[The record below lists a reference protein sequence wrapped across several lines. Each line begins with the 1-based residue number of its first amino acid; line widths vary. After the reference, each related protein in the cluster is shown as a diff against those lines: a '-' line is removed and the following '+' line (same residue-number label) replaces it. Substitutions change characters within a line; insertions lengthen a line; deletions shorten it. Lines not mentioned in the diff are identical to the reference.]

1 MAWLFKLS
9 GLIIRFLSS
18 AGFGFYN
25 SYKLKMREKKLRGII
40 CSMTELRERVRTG
53 AGEIGEIIEK
63 SFGKT
68 APLFGDGARLD
79 CEWLTK
85 GDAEVL
91 KKFFTDIGM
100 SDAEA
105 ECERTELY
113 ITLMQKQCNDA
124 EKKCGELC
132 RLYGTLGVLGGLF
145 ICVFFL

>member
-9 GLIIRFLSS
+9 GLIIIFVSC

-25 SYKLKMREKKLRGII
+25 SYKLKMREKKLHKII
-40 CSMTELRERVRTG
+40 CSMTELKERIRAGT
-53 AGEIGEIIEK
+53 GEIGEITDK

-68 APLFGDGARLD
+68 AVLSHNGVKLDG
-79 CEWLTK
+79 EWL
-85 GDAEVL
+85 L
-91 KKFFTDIGM
+91 KSDTELLEEFFVNIGM
-100 SDAEA
+100 TDSDA

-113 ITLMQKQCNDA
+113 IALMQKQCNDA
-124 EKKCGELC
+124 EKRCGELC

>member
-9 GLIIRFLSS
+9 GLIIIFLSS

-68 APLFGDGARLD
+68 ASLSSDWARLD

-91 KKFFTDIGM
+91 KEFFTDIGM